1 MARHKVY
8 ESPRLSLQSGRRL
21 KKAPRYFM
29 GRSGS
34 VRYCAYLIPKGPR
47 PVLDAM
53 GIRAISSYSLSLR
66 LSGCNAKPF
75 SKSRLGPISS
85 VVPRLGVWQSYCLSD
100 SMNMRENSRVDEK
113 HWRKLCEMVAA
124 EPDPRRLS
132 ELVDLLLN
140 ELDARRQ
147 ELRETDT
154 ASSSSASD
162 HT

>member
-1 MARHKVY
+1 
-8 ESPRLSLQSGRRL
+8 
-21 KKAPRYFM
+21 
-29 GRSGS
+29 
-34 VRYCAYLIPKGPR
+34 
-47 PVLDAM
+47 
-53 GIRAISSYSLSLR
+53 
-66 LSGCNAKPF
+66 
-75 SKSRLGPISS
+75 
-85 VVPRLGVWQSYCLSD
+85 
-100 SMNMRENSRVDEK
+100 MNMRENSRVDEK